1 MKLKS
6 VWVVFVVAMFLL
18 FTLQSVW
25 LYNMYIEKKIAIQTE
40 LNLLFTNAVEAEL
53 SDRFIYSAEL
63 VDSNPEK
70 YKNFSYTQ
78 THETSDL
85 LEKGLMSVQYL
96 GEQKFLAFLEIPLN
110 LTALDSIYNSRLIQE
125 GLLIPY
131 TINHKDSLGNII
143 ETKGANLTVGFETN
157 ALPIV
162 NKEEVQVIASLP
174 IPFVFKEMIGFLLIS
189 FFLLALITDCLL
201 YEMKVIFTQR
211 RLNQLREDFSHT
223 LIHEMKTP
231 LSTIYMAIDQLER
244 GHLDNTPALRSKFC
258 NTAMSQV
265 LSLQALSDKILTI
278 ARLEENTLIVE
289 KKTVDLPVLLQQLVD
304 KFSVQTKK
312 EVRFT
317 LTINL
322 EGEEVQAD
330 PVYLS
335 NAISNL
341 IDNAI
346 KYSSS
351 SVSVAIDC
359 RMVNDKLLI
368 EVRDNGFGIS
378 SYDQAII
385 FEKFERGAAV
395 GRKGAKGFGLGLNY
409 VKRVLEAHG
418 GTVSLSSIEGK
429 GSIFILYMPKDIK
442 VL

>member
-25 LYNMYIEKKIAIQTE
+25 LYNMYIERKSAIQEE
-40 LNLLFTNAVEAEL
+40 LNLIFEKAVEEEL
-53 SDRFIYSAEL
+53 SNRSLYSAVL
-63 VDSNPEK
+63 VGLNPELYENMSYAYD
-70 YKNFSYTQ
+70 YKTDIV
-78 THETSDL
+78 T
-85 LEKGLMSVQYL
+85 EKGLMSVQYL
-96 GEQKFLAFLEIPLN
+96 EEQKFLDFLKIPLN
-110 LTALDSIYNSRLIQE
+110 MTVLDSIYNSMLSKE
-125 GLLIPY
+125 DLLTSY
-131 TINHKDSLGNII
+131 TINHKDSLNNII
-143 ETKGANLTVGFETN
+143 QSVGTDLSAGFETN

-174 IPFVFKEMIGFLLIS
+174 IPFVFKEMVGFLLIS

-211 RLNQLREDFSHT
+211 RLNQLREDFSHA

-278 ARLEENTLIVE
+278 ARLEENTLILE

-317 LTINL
+317 LNVNL

-351 SVSVAIDC
+351 SVSIAIDC

-429 GSIFILYMPKDIK
+429 GSIFILYMPKDLK
-442 VL
+442 VS

>member
-6 VWVVFVVAMFLL
+6 VWIVFVVAMFLL

-25 LYNMYIEKKIAIQTE
+25 LYNMYIEKKIAIQEE
-40 LNLLFTNAVEAEL
+40 LNLIFEKAVESEL
-53 SDRFIYSAEL
+53 SNRFIYSSEF

-78 THETSDL
+78 AHETSDL
-85 LEKGLMSVQYL
+85 IENGLMSVQYL
-96 GEQKFLAFLEIPLN
+96 EDQKFLYSLNIPLN
-110 LTALDSIYNSRLIQE
+110 MTVLDSIYTSMLSKE
-125 GLLIPY
+125 DLLTPY

-143 ETKGANLTVGFETN
+143 ESKGANLTEGFETN
-157 ALPIV
+157 PLPII

-174 IPFVFKEMIGFLLIS
+174 LPFIFKEMIGFLLIS
-189 FFLLALITDCLL
+189 FFLLALIMDCLL
-201 YEMKVIFTQR
+201 YELKVIFTQR
-211 RLNQLREDFSHT
+211 RLNQLREDFSHA

-244 GHLDNTPALRSKFC
+244 GHLDNTPELRSKFC

-278 ARLEENTLIVE
+278 ARLEENTLTLE
-289 KKTVDLPVLLQQLVD
+289 KKTVNLPALLQQLVD

-317 LTINL
+317 LNTNL
-322 EGEEVQAD
+322 EDEEVQAD

-335 NAISNL
+335 NAVSNL

-346 KYSSS
+346 KYSNS
-351 SVSVAIDC
+351 SVAIEIDC
-359 RMVNDKLLI
+359 RMDNNKLLI
-368 EVRDNGFGIS
+368 EVRDTGFGIS
-378 SYDQAII
+378 SKDQETI

-409 VKRVLEAHG
+409 VKRVMEAHG
-418 GTVSLSSIEGK
+418 GTVSLSSIEGQ
-429 GSIFILYMPKDIK
+429 GSIFILYMPKDIR
-442 VL
+442 VS